1 MSRTDD
7 NDENGESESTSSAA
21 SPRKSNPVDVHVG
34 SRVRVRRMILGLSQE
49 KLGEKLGLTFQ
60 QVQKYERGTN
70 RVGASRL
77 FDLARVLDVPIQFFF
92 DEMPSDLASAAATGF
107 SERPAENPLS
117 EYLSTRDGL
126 ELNRAFA
133 RITDPKVRKS
143 IVDLV
148 RSLAGETG
156 DIPEDPPAEK

>member
-1 MSRTDD
+1 MPVEDD
-7 NDENGESESTSSAA
+7 DENGEAESPPSSG

-34 SRVRVRRMILGLSQE
+34 ARVRVRRMMLGLSQE

-77 FDLARVLDVPIQFFF
+77 FDLARVLGVPIQFFF
-92 DEMPSDLASAAATGF
+92 DEMTNELSAAAATGF
-107 SERPAENPLS
+107 AERPTENPLS

-156 DIPEDPPAEK
+156 EEPPTEK